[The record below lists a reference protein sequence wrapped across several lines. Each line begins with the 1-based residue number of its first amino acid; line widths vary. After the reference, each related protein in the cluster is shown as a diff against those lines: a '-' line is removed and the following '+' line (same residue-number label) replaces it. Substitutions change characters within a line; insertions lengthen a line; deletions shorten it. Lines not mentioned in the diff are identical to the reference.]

1 MTHEEKVQFVLEN
14 YSSMTAE
21 EIASIVG
28 LHRNSVQRIAWR
40 NNINKKTIT
49 KDLPG
54 EEWFE
59 IKGYSRYLIS
69 NFSRVKR
76 KRDNALIGTTYTVDY
91 YHSIKLVNDEGKRKT
106 TRLHRLVAETFI
118 PNPDN
123 KPEVNHID
131 GNKDNN
137 LKENLEWVTGGENQ
151 KHSYKH
157 KLRKP
162 ANIDYQESL
171 VVKVCELLEK
181 GLSNPEIAKE
191 IEGKMNLEQIR
202 RIKNRKTW
210 ISISKD
216 YDF

>member
-1 MTHEEKVQFVLEN
+1 MTHEQKIQFVLDN
-14 YSSMTAE
+14 YGSMTAE
-21 EIASIVG
+21 EISSIVG
-28 LHRNSVQRIAWR
+28 LHRTSVQRIAWR
-40 NNINKKTIT
+40 NDINKKTIS

-59 IKGYSRYLIS
+59 LKGYSKYLIS

-76 KRDNALIGTTYTVDY
+76 KRDNALIGTAYTSDF

-106 TRLHRLVAETFI
+106 IKLHRLVAETFI
-118 PNPDN
+118 PNPEN

-137 LKENLEWVTGGENQ
+137 LKENLEWVTRGENQ
-151 KHSYKH
+151 KHSYKN

-162 ANIDYQESL
+162 ANINYDESL
-171 VVKVCELLEK
+171 VVRVCELLEK
-181 GLSNPEIAKE
+181 GLSVTEVIKE
-191 IEGKMNLEQIR
+191 INGAMNSTQVGKIKR
-202 RIKNRKTW
+202 RDTW
-210 ISISKD
+210 SSISKD